1 MPPGTPWVP
10 GPGGG
15 QPYQQKRRTR
25 WPIIVL
31 AAVLVVVIGGGGAFA
46 YNLLA
51 GGGTQ
56 PQQVL
61 PSNALGYVRIDL
73 DPSAGQKLAMLDF
86 ARKFPELSKKIGQ
99 ENDLKKALFESA
111 KAEDEDLAKLDYAK
125 DIEPWLGDR
134 AGAAIL
140 PPADGE
146 KEPGGVLALQVKDEK
161 KARVGLEKL
170 RAASEGEKKEKSGIA
185 FLDGY
190 AILADS
196 QGQADAAVA
205 AAEKSPLGDQEQFK
219 SDFKA
224 IGDDGIFSFW
234 MHMGRLATVGASTQ
248 ELPEGASAESL
259 AMIKDFRYAG
269 VVRFDGSY
277 VELASQTFG
286 LKVPTVKS
294 PVPVRLGDLPDS
306 TVGALS
312 ISGLGDGVAQAWPN
326 LLDTAKKAGFDAQ
339 LQAYLSMAEDQY
351 GLKLPADLQT
361 LLGKNFT
368 LAADGGSISKDQPIP
383 EFGAK
388 IQTDVK
394 KAEEVFGIVEKA
406 VSDTGEVELALA
418 KAKTSDSF
426 IVATSQKYADTL
438 AAGGKLG
445 ASEAFKLAVPNA
457 DKATF
462 ALYADLDKLE
472 PLYIARMPEEQR
484 ANVEVLRSIGMSGTQ
499 TSDGNGTFTLRVV
512 VK

>member
-1 MPPGTPWVP
+1 MPPGTPWAP
-10 GPGGG
+10 GQGGG

-99 ENDLKKALFESA
+99 DNDLKKAMFESA
-111 KAEDEDLAKLDYAK
+111 KAQDEDLAKLDYAK

-134 AGAAIL
+134 AGAAIM
-140 PPADGE
+140 PPADGK
-146 KEPGGVLALQVKDEK
+146 KEPGGVFALQVKDEK

-190 AILADS
+190 AILAES
-196 QGQADAAVA
+196 QGQADAAVV

-234 MHMGRLATVGASTQ
+234 MHLGRLATVGASTQ

-259 AMIKDFRYAG
+259 AMLKDFRYAG

-368 LAADGGSISKDQPIP
+368 LAVDGSNLGKQPLP

-394 KAEEVFGIVEKA
+394 KAEEIFGILEKA

-426 IVATSQKYADTL
+426 IVATSQEYADTL

-445 ASEAFKLAVPNA
+445 ASEAFKLAVPNV

-472 PLYIARMPEEQR
+472 PLYIERMPKDQR
-484 ANVEVLRSIGMSGTQ
+484 ANVEVLRSIGISGTQ
-499 TSDGNGTFTLRVV
+499 TSDGNGTFTLRLV